1 MISFKAFREYP
12 LSVKQYFIITG
23 NYWAF
28 TLTDGALR
36 MLVVLYFYQLGYQPL
51 AIAMLF
57 IFYEAF
63 GVVTNLLG
71 GWLGAKFG
79 LNKTMHAGLI
89 LQILALSMLA
99 VPQELLT
106 IFWVMCAQA
115 LSGVAKD
122 LNKMSAKSSL
132 KFLTIA
138 EQNDGSGNRQSS
150 RLYYWVSLLT
160 GSKNALKGLG
170 FFLGGFL
177 LTTLG
182 FQSALILMAL
192 VLVFVTVT
200 SISFLQQELG
210 KTKFVPKFKQ
220 IWSKSRSLNYLS
232 AARLCLFAA
241 RDVWFVIALPLYLI
255 TSLQWSTN
263 SVGIFLACWII
274 GYGFIQSLTP
284 HFIRLKEQT
293 KFSGNVLAFWA
304 LLLSCITLIIA
315 STLYFNSIILYP
327 LVIGLLIF
335 GGVFAV
341 NSALHSYTIVA
352 MANKD
357 SISLDV
363 GFYYMANAMGRLLG
377 TVLSG
382 WVFQAS
388 GLIACLILSAVLA
401 LCSALLIR
409 KI

>member
-1 MISFKAFREYP
+1 MISFKAFSDYP
-12 LSVKQYFIITG
+12 LPVKQYFIITG

-99 VPQELLT
+99 VPHELLT

-138 EQNDGSGNRQSS
+138 DQGESNHQSS
-150 RLYYWVSLLT
+150 RLYYWISLLT

-192 VLVFVTVT
+192 VLVVVTIA
-200 SISFLQQELG
+200 SISFLQEELG
-210 KTKFVPKFKQ
+210 KTKFAPKFKQ
-220 IWSKSRSLNYLS
+220 IWSKSASLNYLS

-241 RDVWFVIALPLYLI
+241 RDVWFVIALPLYLM
-255 TSLQWSTN
+255 TTLEWSTN

-284 HFIRLKEQT
+284 YFINLKQQT
-293 KFSGNVLAFWA
+293 KFSANVLAFWA
-304 LLLSCITLIIA
+304 LLLFGITLIIA
-315 STLYFNSIILYP
+315 LALYFNGLILYP
-327 LVIGLLIF
+327 LIIGLLIF

-382 WVFQAS
+382 WVFQTS
-388 GLIACLILSAVLA
+388 GLIACLILSAALA
-401 LCSALLIR
+401 FCSALLIR